1 MKISQLRSFV
11 MVVET
16 GSFSESAKRLG
27 ISQPA
32 ITFQIQSLEQSLSV
46 QLIDR
51 SGKRV
56 QLTEAGEIVY
66 RAARKIL
73 AEVDALER
81 SVGEYQQSTRGALTI
96 GASSIPGEYVLPRI
110 LGAFKKEYPEAV
122 ISLQITDT
130 ENITEKIL
138 KGELD
143 VGVVG
148 AVIDDKRLEFKP
160 FLEDELVFIVP
171 PDYDH
176 YVEGKAALREVIGE
190 NMITREEGSG
200 TRMVVNKELAK
211 RGLKLVDFNL
221 VMELGS
227 TEAILTAVEAGL
239 GTSIVSRWAAEKA
252 IELGR
257 VRAVEISDMPIRR
270 KLYIVTRRGRPFDR
284 LAILFLQFLQSASGK
299 WKESEE
305 RWGKKVKA

>member
-1 MKISQLRSFV
+1 

-16 GSFSESAKRLG
+16 GSFSESAKRLR

-32 ITFQIQSLEQSLSV
+32 ITFQIQSLEQSLHI

-51 SGKRV
+51 SGKKV
-56 QLTEAGEIVY
+56 QLTEAGEIVH
-66 RAARKIL
+66 RSAKKIL

-81 SVGEYQQSTRGALTI
+81 SIEEYQQSTRGALTI
-96 GASSIPGEYVLPRI
+96 GASSIPGEYVLPKI

-122 ISLQITDT
+122 ISLQVTDT
-130 ENITEKIL
+130 ENITERVL
-138 KGELD
+138 RGELD

-148 AVIDDKRLEFKP
+148 AVVDDKRLDFKS

-171 PDYDH
+171 SDYDH
-176 YVEGKAALREVIGE
+176 YIEGKAALSEVIGE
-190 NMITREEGSG
+190 NVIAREEGSG
-200 TRMVVNKELAK
+200 TRMVVEKELAK
-211 RGLKLVDFNL
+211 HGLKLSDFDL

-257 VRAVEISDMPIRR
+257 VRVVEISDMPIRR

-284 LAILFLQFLQSASGK
+284 LASLFLQFLQSTGGK
-299 WKESEE
+299 WKESGEKWE
-305 RWGKKVKA
+305 KKVKA